1 MIDMMNLKN
10 NNVLQLAY
18 MGDAIYEVYIREFLI
33 NKGIVKVNDLQKNA
47 VKYVSAKAQANF
59 LMNLINENFFDDIE
73 LEIIKRARNHK
84 SRIPKNTDIV
94 TYKYATSLEAVIG
107 YLYLSNNKSRIDKI
121 MEYILNTNNNKG
133 E

>member
-1 MIDMMNLKN
+1 MMNLKN

-59 LMNLINENFFDDIE
+59 LISLINENFFDDIE

-121 MEYILNTNNNKG
+121 MEYILNTNDNKG